1 MGLREMLQHPA
12 FQNAFMAGT
21 LVAVVAGCV
30 GYFLLLRVLTFA
42 GHALSHVGFA
52 GAAGAL
58 VLGIDPI
65 FGLLAFTLIAG
76 VGIGAMGR
84 QVDERDITIGII
96 MTLLLACGSLFIAIY
111 HGYAEQAYSILFG
124 TVMGISRTDV
134 WVTVVLCLVIFAG
147 LAVIFRMLLFASY
160 DPEVAEAR
168 GVPVKFLAMLFM
180 LFVAV
185 TVSLSVQV
193 VGVLLIFTL
202 LVGPAATS
210 MQLAANPLRALAI
223 SVVLAVGYTWLGI
236 YWAIREDTQVQT
248 SQHAVHGGYPVTF
261 CIATIAFVAYLLVKL
276 IKAPVMQRLFTG
288 GLPNQQIPAAGD
300 GGAA

>member
-1 MGLREMLQHPA
+1 MTDLGAMLQHPA

-21 LVAVVAGCV
+21 LVAIVAGCV
-30 GYFLLLRVLTFA
+30 GYFLLLRGLTFA

-58 VLGIDPI
+58 VLGVNPI
-65 FGLLAFTLIAG
+65 FGLLVFTLIAG

-84 QVDERDITIGII
+84 RVDERDITVGII

-111 HGYAEQAYSILFG
+111 GGYAEQAYSILFG
-124 TVMGISRTDV
+124 TVMGINRTNV
-134 WVTVVLCLVIFAG
+134 WVTVVLCTIVLAG
-147 LAVIFRMLLFASY
+147 LASVFRMLLFSSY

-168 GVPVKFLAMLFM
+168 GVPVKLLAIIFM

-202 LVGPAATS
+202 LVGPAAAA
-210 MQLAANPLRALAI
+210 MQLSANPQRALIIA
-223 SVVLAVGYTWLGI
+223 VALAVIYTWVGI
-236 YWAIREDTQVQT
+236 YLAIREN
-248 SQHAVHGGYPVTF
+248 YPVTF
-261 CIATIAFVAYLLVKL
+261 CIAAIAFAAYVLVKL
-276 IKAPVMQRLFTG
+276 IKTPMVQEIFSSGRPHRHKPVAGHG
-288 GLPNQQIPAAGD
+288 GVA
-300 GGAA
+300 